1 MEISNGDSHLQA
13 ARQPQCCIKLSP
25 NLPPQQ
31 PVEITR
37 IDCLQ
42 AAPWSCWPLPPHSPI
57 WLSQRGQHNVP
68 ARTHC
73 AEALRCHRNRSVC
86 IQLLLRPEQSIWSR
100 VACRTSLQAGAS
112 WSARQS
118 PRLAKRLSYT
128 LTREQQVRVNGTP
141 SSRLKISAGVP
152 QGSVLG
158 PLLFLIYTSDLPE
171 AVADVPGSSC
181 EQFADDTNLTS
192 INSRADLIED
202 NLQVAIN
209 QTALWLRVWRLCV
222 NPQKTVIMETSRRA
236 LPTPLSIEL
245 AQDALTKVQSHRH
258 LGVIS
263 SHDLRWN
270 NHIDYIL
277 TKATRL
283 LSVLRR
289 LRSSL
294 DQEPRDVGNTWCTR
308 HMAKP
313 RPQVGRVC

>member
-86 IQLLLRPEQSIWSR
+86 IQLLLRPEQSIRSR

-112 WSARQS
+112 GSARQS
-118 PRLAKRLSYT
+118 PRLAKRLSYNSWAASPCQWHT
-128 LTREQQVRVNGTP
+128 LV
-141 SSRLKISAGVP
+141 SSENSCRSP

-181 EQFADDTNLTS
+181 EQFADDTKSHLDQLK
-192 INSRADLIED
+192 SRY
-202 NLQVAIN
+202 N
-209 QTALWLRVWRLCV
+209 
-222 NPQKTVIMETSRRA
+222 RR
-236 LPTPLSIEL
+236 
-245 AQDALTKVQSHRH
+245 QSS
-258 LGVIS
+258 S
-263 SHDLRWN
+263 SHQPD
-270 NHIDYIL
+270 
-277 TKATRL
+277 
-283 LSVLRR
+283 SVVASRVA
-289 LRSSL
+289 SL
-294 DQEPRDVGNTWCTR
+294 C
-308 HMAKP
+308 
-313 RPQVGRVC
+313 